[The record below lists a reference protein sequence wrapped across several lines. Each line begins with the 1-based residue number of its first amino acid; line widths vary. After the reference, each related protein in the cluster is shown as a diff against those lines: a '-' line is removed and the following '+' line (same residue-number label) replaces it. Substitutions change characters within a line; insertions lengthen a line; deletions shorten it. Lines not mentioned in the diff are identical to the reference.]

1 MMVATALAYSKWI
14 SQFEHFRKRV
24 SNEANV
30 ELDIETS
37 GDIGLDIE
45 GSRDVELDVEGS
57 TGDGVDVEV
66 STGGGLDDVD
76 PYILMHIIEQA
87 ESEFESDE
95 SYRRLQERWSRWQVS
110 HLKRS

>member
-1 MMVATALAYSKWI
+1 MG
-14 SQFEHFRKRV
+14 
-24 SNEANV
+24 NEANV

-37 GDIGLDIE
+37 GDMGLDIE

-76 PYILMHIIEQA
+76 PYILIHIIEQA